1 MLFTPEVPALRRWR
15 YWFGGLAI
23 AEIAWFALLRP
34 PFSGHF
40 HAVLML
46 SLIPAAVVGYIYLLA
61 AVSAFLDRLDWDYQM
76 RQLIVVM
83 LGLSVGFFLSALMT
97 LSAAQL
103 DAISHEHSVKADT
116 DDDDE

>member
-1 MLFTPEVPALRRWR
+1 MLFTEVSALRRWR

-34 PFSGHF
+34 PLHGHF
-40 HAVLML
+40 HAVLVL
-46 SLIPAAVVGYIYLLA
+46 ALIPLAVVGYIYLLA
-61 AVSAFLDRLDWDYQM
+61 AVSAYLDRLNWDYQM

-103 DAISHEHSVKADT
+103 DAISHEQIVNADT
-116 DDDDE
+116 DDDDQ